1 MIAIIVLQC
10 VCVCVCKEKVRG
22 ASFMVHHADRA
33 AYSSSS
39 EEVTMQVCFAQ
50 GLMCGDVLLL

>member
-1 MIAIIVLQC
+1 MIAIIVPQC

-33 AYSSSS
+33 TYSSGS

-50 GLMCGDVLLL
+50 RLMCGDVLLL